1 MLVKSVRI
9 SPVRQEYGSWSS
21 VFRWPSSEPVADSVE
36 KGAAQTGAKLE
47 IPPTLRVQEPAPQ
60 VQKEE

>member
-1 MLVKSVRI
+1 ML
-9 SPVRQEYGSWSS
+9 
-21 VFRWPSSEPVADSVE
+21 SSEPVANSVE

-47 IPPTLRVQEPAPQ
+47 IPPTLRVQGLAPQ